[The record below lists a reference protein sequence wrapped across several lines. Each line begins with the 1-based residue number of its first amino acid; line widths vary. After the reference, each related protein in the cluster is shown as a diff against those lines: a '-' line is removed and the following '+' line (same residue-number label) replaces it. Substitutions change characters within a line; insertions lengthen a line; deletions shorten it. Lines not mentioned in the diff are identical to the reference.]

1 MFTAFRESHFLE
13 RLRCQNGFELEPVFQ
28 MALNEIKNLLIAKAS
43 STFAGCNGPALA
55 AALFG
60 FAAVGNSVFAV
71 AGGFATGVLSV
82 LGVLMVTRLF
92 FTLRFHTQRHLA
104 ELRQALCDAES
115 NRLTAEAKATQKSRI
130 LANMSHEIRTPL
142 NGITGMLALLA
153 DTNLTAEQRNY
164 VDMAHGSARTQ
175 LSIIDEILDTAK
187 SESKNDGKLKSFEL
201 RPQIEKITELLAP
214 RAHAKG
220 IEISAYVS
228 PRVPLAIMSDDL
240 RLRQV
245 IFNLVGNAIKFTEKG
260 GVALEVDWQNRALEF
275 RVSDTG
281 IGMSPD
287 EAARV
292 FKEFSQANDATQ
304 QRYGGTGLGLAISK
318 KITEDL
324 GGHIGLQSE
333 KSRGTTFMASVP
345 AVPTIEFQANRA
357 ILSGR
362 HYTLAMP
369 DGFTRNHLK
378 ATLGDLGATVSFV
391 DNTATLRVE
400 FESASPLSQ
409 FICASPYFAMLSKW
423 ASHRKSSKASAPI
436 VWILLRPEERKDH
449 LDLLRA
455 PFAGYLLSPLR
466 YATLLERLADKDGK
480 ALKLTSVLMQK
491 ARGRQKKPRPIQKL
505 EILLAEDNAVNALLA
520 RTILEKLGHNV
531 TLVGNGQA
539 ALNALQA
546 SRFDIAVLDVEMPI
560 LGGLEVARI
569 LRRDK
574 ANSTLQALPLLALT
588 ANAMEEDIA
597 ACKLAG
603 MSDHLAKP
611 FDRLDL
617 EEKIMV
623 LQRRYKAA

>member
-1 MFTAFRESHFLE
+1 MALQDIHKQIEAKIQSTH
-13 RLRCQNGFELEPVFQ
+13 NGFVMP
-28 MALNEIKNLLIAKAS
+28 ALML
-43 STFAGCNGPALA
+43 ALA
-55 AALFG
+55 AALFA
-60 FAAVGNSVFAV
+60 FAA
-71 AGGFATGVLSV
+71 AGSYARDSASGFVTTLLCALVLAA
-82 LGVLMVTRLF
+82 LF
-92 FTLRFHTQRHLA
+92 LTLRLRHKKSLT
-104 ELRQALCDAES
+104 ELRQALRDAEAS
-115 NRLTAEAKATQKSRI
+115 QLTAEATATQKSRV
-130 LANMSHEIRTPL
+130 LATMSHEIRTPL

-201 RPQIEKITELLAP
+201 LPQVEKITELLAP

-228 PRVPLAIMSDDL
+228 PRVPIAIMSDEL

-245 IFNLVGNAIKFTEKG
+245 IYNLAGNAIKFTEKG
-260 GVALEVDWQNRALEF
+260 GVALEVDWQKGKLEF

-281 IGMSPD
+281 IGMSAD

-292 FKEFSQANDATQ
+292 FKEFSQASDTTQ
-304 QRYGGTGLGLAISK
+304 QRFGGTGLGLTISK
-318 KITEDL
+318 KIMEDL
-324 GGHIGLQSE
+324 GGHIELQSE
-333 KSRGTTFMASVP
+333 KGKGTTFVVSLP
-345 AVPTIEFQANRA
+345 AAQTTESQTNQN

-362 HYTLAMP
+362 HYTLALP
-369 DGFTRNHLK
+369 TGFTRDHLA
-378 ATLGDLGATVSFV
+378 ATLSDLGATVSFV
-391 DNTATLRVE
+391 DGAAKLRAE
-400 FESASPLSQ
+400 FENVNPLSQ
-409 FICASPYFAMLSKW
+409 FICAHPYFAMLSKW
-423 ASHRKSSKASAPI
+423 ASQRKSGKGPAPI
-436 VWILLRPEERKDH
+436 VWVLLRPEERKDH

-466 YATLLERLADKDGK
+466 HATLLERLADKDGK
-480 ALKLTSVLMQK
+480 ALKLTSALMHK
-491 ARGRQKKPRPIQKL
+491 AKGKQKKLRPIRKL

-520 RTILEKLGHNV
+520 KTILEKLGHNV
-531 TLVGNGQA
+531 TLVSNGQA

-546 SRFDIAVLDVEMPI
+546 GQFDVAVLDVEMPI

-569 LRRDK
+569 LRGDK
-574 ANSTLQALPLLALT
+574 TYAALQSLPLLALT
-588 ANAMEEDIA
+588 ANAMDEDIA

-617 EEKIMV
+617 EEKIMS